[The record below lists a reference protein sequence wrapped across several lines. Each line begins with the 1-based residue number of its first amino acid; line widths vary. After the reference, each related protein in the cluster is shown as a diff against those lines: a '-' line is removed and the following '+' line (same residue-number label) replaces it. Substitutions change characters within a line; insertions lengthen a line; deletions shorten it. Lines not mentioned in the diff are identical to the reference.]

1 MRSLITLFFTS
12 LITMNVFGQL
22 KVDAFG
28 KVIIGNLGAGQNSAC
43 LINGNLQIQQNYSIN
58 NLNQHV
64 KFYIKAG
71 NGEPG
76 IDIGSTKNKIAF
88 YLSGSFNS
96 LSASKYNRVSDSII
110 KFNHFSIQ
118 DPLAKLMML
127 KPYRYNTV
135 NMEEDSTYTTLS
147 EYGFFSQEVESTLN
161 EVNITENQHDLKL
174 LDYDQI
180 IPLLVAAVKEQQYQL
195 DSLKDVIASCC
206 SVDKSMNST
215 KSSTFSRQLKSEITS
230 ISPNPNNGMFQIDY
244 YVIDPRLEVLFE
256 IIDIT
261 GQHVKTLQ
269 QKSSESSKQRI
280 EVNLNNVTTGQYLV
294 RMLVNK
300 QICDSKKIMVN

>member
-1 MRSLITLFFTS
+1 MKSNFYFMFLLCISSNL
-12 LITMNVFGQL
+12 FGQL
-22 KVDAFG
+22 KVESNG
-28 KVIIGNLGAGQNSAC
+28 KVIIGNSNATITPLCQIGGDILITWNSASGYKK
-43 LINGNLQIQQNYSIN
+43 L
-58 NLNQHV
+58 
-64 KFYIKAG
+64 YIKTD
-71 NGEPG
+71 NGSPG
-76 IDIGSTKNKIAF
+76 IDIGTNKDGIAF
-88 YLSGSFNS
+88 YLEG
-96 LSASKYNRVSDSII
+96 KYNQLYAAKYFKVSDSII

-127 KPYRYNTV
+127 KPYHYNTV
-135 NMEEDSTYTTLS
+135 TMEEDSTYTTIS

-195 DSLKDVIASCC
+195 DSLKEVIASCC
-206 SVDKSMNST
+206 AAEKSVSST
-215 KSSTFSRQLKSEITS
+215 KPSTFSRQLKSEITQ
-230 ISPNPNNGMFQIDY
+230 ITPNPNNGNFQIEY
-244 YVIDPRLEVLFE
+244 YVIDPKSEVFFE

-280 EVNLNNVTTGQYLV
+280 EVNLNNVTSGQYLV

-300 QICDSKKIMVN
+300 QICDSKKILVN

>member
-1 MRSLITLFFTS
+1 MKSNLI
-12 LITMNVFGQL
+12 LIGLLVFSTKLFGQL
-22 KVDAFG
+22 KVESNG
-28 KVIIGNLGAGQNSAC
+28 KVIIGNSSTSITPSCQIGGDLLLNRNSMQ
-43 LINGNLQIQQNYSIN
+43 GNKRL
-58 NLNQHV
+58 
-64 KFYIKAG
+64 YIKTD
-71 NGEPG
+71 NGSPG
-76 IDIGSTKNKIAF
+76 IDIGTNKDGIAF
-88 YLSGSFNS
+88 YLEGKFNQ
-96 LSASKYNRVSDSII
+96 LYAAKYFKVSDSVI

-127 KPYRYNTV
+127 KPYHYNTV
-135 NMEEDSTYTTLS
+135 SMEEDSTYTTLS

-244 YVIDPRLEVLFE
+244 YVVDPRSEVLFE
-256 IIDIT
+256 IIDNT

-269 QKSSESSKQRI
+269 QKSSDSSKQRI
-280 EVNLNNVTTGQYLV
+280 EVNLNNVATGQYLA

-300 QICDSKKIMVN
+300 QICDSKKILVN